1 MSESAMN
8 ILTARDLSLSGSAQ
22 GKMAELVQQ
31 VEEDIKG
38 VRVYA
43 TPGGCSGISF
53 GMTFTDQVNGND
65 MVLACE
71 GFDII
76 VDNATLE
83 HLRGVEID
91 FIDREDGAAS
101 FVFNNLPQK
110 SGGGGC
116 GSCGSSSA
124 QGGGCA

>member
-1 MSESAMN
+1 MSEPAMN
-8 ILTARDLSLSGSAQ
+8 ILTASDLTLSGPAQ

-71 GFDII
+71 GFDVI
-76 VDNATLE
+76 VDDATLE

-110 SGGGGC
+110 ADSGC
-116 GSCGSSSA
+116 GTCGSS
-124 QGGGCA
+124 QGGGCS